1 MKNTIDPNVEFE
13 VLSENEDGVIFKRV
27 LKKNISAK
35 EKKKREM
42 NLPKVTIHYFD
53 EEDLEELH
61 KIQYQISEK
70 YVVKQG
76 NMFSISLRAIADFL
90 IK

>member
-1 MKNTIDPNVEFE
+1 MKSIIDQKIEFE
-13 VLSENEDGVIFKRV
+13 VLSENDDSVVFKRV
-27 LKKNISAK
+27 LKKNIPAK

-61 KIQYQISEK
+61 KIQNQLSEK
-70 YVVKQG
+70 YVVKEG
-76 NMFSISLRAIADFL
+76 NVFVISLKAIADFL
-90 IK
+90 VK